1 MTSIILGLG
10 TYFSPVNALSKK
22 ICAMRHGIRN
32 PRSLKVRR
40 YAACLI
46 DLNEYLDVLHGAKIS
61 NCFGVTELNEI
72 LLNSMTNRWTNQE
85 YFQGI
90 IL

>member
-1 MTSIILGLG
+1 
-10 TYFSPVNALSKK
+10 
-22 ICAMRHGIRN
+22 MRRGIRN

-46 DLNEYLDVLHGAKIS
+46 DLNEYLDVLYGAKIS

-72 LLNSMTNRWTNQE
+72 LLNSMTNRWINQE